1 MSVVKLTVENFE
13 QEVLQAEK
21 LVLVDFYADWCGPC
35 KMMSP
40 IVDEIAEEESEI
52 KVCNINI
59 DQAMEIAQKYR
70 VMSIP
75 TFIAFKNGEEAGRQ
89 IGAVS
94 KGELLSLI
102 KYSSSSIQER
112 YKVIADNGQM
122 QERCGK
128 SDRSVSAFYTKVCRR
143 NCRWQMLCI
152 P

>member
-1 MSVVKLTVENFE
+1 MKLLVVDGRTIDEANWVPSFSMVTLKEE
-13 QEVLQAEK
+13 
-21 LVLVDFYADWCGPC
+21 
-35 KMMSP
+35 P
-40 IVDEIAEEESEI
+40 IYDNAEEESEI

-102 KYSSSSIQER
+102 K
-112 YKVIADNGQM
+112 
-122 QERCGK
+122 
-128 SDRSVSAFYTKVCRR
+128 
-143 NCRWQMLCI
+143 
-152 P
+152 

>member
-1 MSVVKLTVENFE
+1 MKKIILFLSVSLFALSLVAQTNFRDITYKE
-13 QEVLQAEK
+13 ALAAAKAEK
-21 LVLVDFYADWCGPC
+21 KLVFIDFYTSWCGPC

-75 TFIAFKNGEEAGRQ
+75 TFIAFENGEEAGRQ

-102 KYSSSSIQER
+102 K
-112 YKVIADNGQM
+112 
-122 QERCGK
+122 
-128 SDRSVSAFYTKVCRR
+128 
-143 NCRWQMLCI
+143 
-152 P
+152 